1 MADLLIR
8 HRGAPRARA
17 ARRQRGDALVAAA
30 SILAPSRQLRL
41 NNYPWQTE
49 AWNFYRDGVGA
60 FKYGM
65 LWHAQ
70 TMSRVRLTAAVS
82 IPGGEEPE
90 PITDGP
96 AAELMAEFFGGPA
109 GQSQYMYDMDV
120 QLEVP
125 GEGYVVAQPEPDGGD
140 PDAKRWAVRSNTE
153 INVTSGRVTINGA
166 RAKAVDLWQV
176 EVDEGV
182 WENLPYETL
191 VFRQW
196 IADQEKH
203 WRADS
208 PTRGALR
215 TLRIIDLLER
225 RIMAMAV
232 SRLASN
238 GLLLYP
244 NEVTFPAKPGF
255 ENAPDPFTAEWLDIA
270 AKTIENPGSALAAIP
285 MPIKVP
291 QQFIDSFKHMD
302 FSNTFDERLMEILS
316 MEYDALATAMNMPKE
331 VVTGMGSTSHW
342 NAWTLDE
349 QGVETHI
356 KPPAELMCQGVTRGW
371 LHPALKASGA
381 PTRTDQGEI
390 ICWYDTSELDVPPD
404 RSQAADDAY
413 DRQVINASSYR
424 NAKGFSE
431 ADKPTNSELRDQLL
445 VQMAKDPAS
454 APAAIEELTGTP
466 VAGASTGPGGVDDG
480 SPANQ
485 PTPATGPE
493 TPAQAPRTPAQPPAP
508 SAG

>member
-8 HRGAPRARA
+8 RRHRVARSDAP
-17 ARRQRGDALVAAA
+17 ALTAAA
-30 SILAPSRQLRL
+30 SILMPSRMLRL
-41 NNYPWQTE
+41 NNYPWQSE
-49 AWNFYRDGVGA
+49 AWNFYREGVGA

-70 TMSRVRLTAAVS
+70 TMSRVRLTAAVAV
-82 IPGGEEPE
+82 PGGEEPQ
-90 PITDGP
+90 PVTDGP
-96 AAELMAEFFGGPA
+96 AAELIAQFFGGPA
-109 GQSQYMYDMDV
+109 GQSQYMYDMDI

-125 GEGYVVAQPEPDGGD
+125 GEGYVVAQPDGESGD
-140 PDAKRWAVRSNTE
+140 PNAKRWAVRSNTE
-153 INVTSGRVTINGA
+153 LQVTSGRVRINGA
-166 RAKAVDLWQV
+166 RGRSVDVWRV

-182 WENLPYETL
+182 WEPLPYETL

-196 IADQEKH
+196 IPDQEKH

-238 GLLLYP
+238 GILFYP
-244 NEVTFPAKPGF
+244 QEVTFPPKPGF
-255 ENAPDPFTAEWLDIA
+255 EKAADPFTAEWLDIA
-270 AKTIENPGSALAAIP
+270 GKTIDNPGSALAAIP
-285 MPIKVP
+285 MPVKVP
-291 QQFIDSFKHMD
+291 QQYIKDFVHMD
-302 FSNTFDERLMEILS
+302 FANPFDERLMEILR
-316 MEYDALATAMNMPKE
+316 MEYDNLATAMNMPKE

-349 QGVETHI
+349 QGIETHI
-356 KPPAELMCQGVTRGW
+356 KPPAEVICQGVTKGW
-371 LHPALKASGA
+371 LHPALLAEGQ
-381 PTRTDQGEI
+381 PTSTADGEL

-404 RSQAADDAY
+404 RSQAADAAF
-413 DRQVINASSYR
+413 DRQVITATAYR

-431 ADKPTNSELRDQLL
+431 ADTPTKSELREQLL
-445 VQMAKDPAS
+445 VQLAKDPTA
-454 APAAIEELTGTP
+454 APAAIEELTGSP
-466 VAGASTGPGGVDDG
+466 VAGVTTGPGGVEETQ
-480 SPANQ
+480 PA
-485 PTPATGPE
+485 PAAGP
-493 TPAQAPRTPAQPPAP
+493 PRTPAQPSPP